1 MLIDYHN
8 LRLVSATAL
17 LPSWECSTEKR
28 EIKTRASLYKIY
40 RMLKSHR
47 ISATFCSQFFGVKS
61 FDVL

>member
-28 EIKTRASLYKIY
+28 EIKTRTSLY
-40 RMLKSHR
+40 R
-47 ISATFCSQFFGVKS
+47 ITEC
-61 FDVL
+61 